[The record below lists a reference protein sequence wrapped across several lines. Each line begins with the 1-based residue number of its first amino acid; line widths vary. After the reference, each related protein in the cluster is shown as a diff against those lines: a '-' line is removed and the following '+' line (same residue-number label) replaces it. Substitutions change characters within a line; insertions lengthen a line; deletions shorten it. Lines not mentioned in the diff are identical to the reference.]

1 MNNSNSFP
9 TFIEINQPSTEL
21 AMSLSSFSH
30 LLTGM
35 ATVADI
41 KKQVATFMTVA
52 KIARPVTV
60 KIHSSSGGTG
70 SGVII
75 NRQEDTYTVLTANH
89 VVESTGVKYSIHTN
103 KGNNYAVTKV
113 RKLQQHKSKTNLAL
127 VQFVSPY
134 THLTA
139 TLGSS
144 DDALIG
150 TDIYVSGY
158 SKTICTEKQEF
169 EKGVIIGR
177 PNEKLLYY
185 NAPTWRGMGGA
196 PVFNASAQVVGIHI
210 AGEVD
215 LDSSIGC
222 NMGFW
227 TADKRLAQAV
237 QATLPWLHLVDL

>member
-1 MNNSNSFP
+1 
-9 TFIEINQPSTEL
+9 
-21 AMSLSSFSH
+21 MSLSFYFN
-30 LLTGM
+30 LLTGKTT
-35 ATVADI
+35 AADI
-41 KKQVATFMTVA
+41 KKQLVTLMTVA

-60 KIHSSSGGTG
+60 KIQSSSGGSG

-103 KGNNYAVTKV
+103 KGNNYTVTKV
-113 RKLQQHKSKTNLAL
+113 IKLQDHKSKTNLAL

-139 TLGSS
+139 TWGSS

-158 SKTICTEKQEF
+158 SKTLCTEKQEF
-169 EKGVIIGR
+169 VKGMIIGR

-185 NAPTWRGMGGA
+185 KAPTWSSRGGT
-196 PVFNASAQVVGIHI
+196 PVFNARAQVVGIHI
-210 AGEVD
+210 AREVD
-215 LDSSIGC
+215 LESRIGC
-222 NMGFW
+222 NM
-227 TADKRLAQAV
+227 ARLINTF
-237 QATLPWLHLVDL
+237 TLS